1 MLQPSSSCI
10 LGVSALFQVVDIQ
23 AEDGPERALHLFKPL
38 ALRRRLRVVVCGG
51 DGTVGWVIDAIQK
64 VYRAPENQQHQLQQQ
79 KVEQHQKEARETSTP
94 KVQDLDEEEQQQQQ
108 HKQQAGYEPECQ
120 EQTQLHEQQVSHA
133 PTVPTHYPVM
143 KHPDHPQCRLC
154 QEAPE
159 VSNQQNRRQQ
169 QQEQP
174 KQLSLQEQQK
184 MKQPS
189 AFVPVAICPLGT
201 GNDLS
206 NVLGWGMSFD
216 GDIVEVSVL
225 FLMLISTAVFL
236 MLLLL
241 RRSHWY
247 LLVLLRSTFSRFAGL
262 FPQCLTFGMLRVGI
276 FVGWPVQRLLVVFYF
291 IWGF

>member
-1 MLQPSSSCI
+1 M
-10 LGVSALFQVVDIQ
+10 SALFQVVDIQ

-64 VYRAPENQQHQLQQQ
+64 VYRARENHQQHQLQQQ
-79 KVEQHQKEARETSTP
+79 KVGQHQKEGRETSTP

-108 HKQQAGYEPECQ
+108 HKQQARYEPERQ
-120 EQTQLHEQQVSHA
+120 EQTQLHEEQVSHA
-133 PTVPTHYPVM
+133 PTVPTHCPVM
-143 KHPDHPQCRLC
+143 RHPDHPQCRLC
-154 QEAPE
+154 QEASE
-159 VSNQQNRRQQ
+159 VNNQQDRRQQ
-169 QQEQP
+169 HQEQP

-225 FLMLISTAVFL
+225 FLMLLSTTVFL

-241 RRSHWY
+241 RCSY
-247 LLVLLRSTFSRFAGL
+247 LYMLFLLRSTFSRFAGPFL
-262 FPQCLTFGMLRVGI
+262 QLSTFGMLRVGT
-276 FVGWPVQRLLVVFYF
+276 FAGWPVQLLLVVFHF